1 MLPRSSRR
9 NRLANAWSSK
19 LACLE
24 LEGRERVGRSG
35 EQGGGVELLLEPVT
49 EAAPRLGVQHQPPLR
64 GLAGRSCGA
73 EGAEIRPAATRREA
87 GSGARERGQRRR
99 HRLGCLLLLALLGGG
114 LAGEVEALAAR
125 KW

>member
-1 MLPRSSRR
+1 
-9 NRLANAWSSK
+9 
-19 LACLE
+19 
-24 LEGRERVGRSG
+24 
-35 EQGGGVELLLEPVT
+35 VELLLEPVT
-49 EAAPRLGVQHQPPLR
+49 EAAPRLGVQDQPPLR
-64 GLAGRSCGA
+64 GLGGRSCGA